1 MASRRAR
8 AVAMSLVALVLSIS
22 AGATSAA
29 AQVTLR
35 LWVSG
40 PGYDK
45 FLADVVPA
53 FERANPGIK
62 VEALTMDWTQYQQKI
77 LTGVA
82 GGAGPDVFSFY
93 SVDVAPWATK
103 GLLTPLDGWV
113 RRADFDANALDNGL
127 WDGKVYAIPM
137 GMKIR
142 TLYYRK
148 DFLREA
154 GLTRAPQTWS
164 EMRDYADKLVK
175 RDGAGNI
182 SRVGFWV
189 PTSHPYKT
197 VQVWLAF
204 LWSNGGDVFDAA
216 GKRATFNTPEG
227 VESVQYL
234 TDFLTKARVD
244 RPGTIKLDNTD
255 FMQGK
260 VAMLVSN
267 IVTRG
272 LLKDAPALKDE
283 VGIAPPPMAKKRVV
297 ELSGEMFGVSQA
309 SRNKEAAGKLLAYLA
324 SRDVVLRYNMVD
336 DNIPGLRAAMDS
348 DYVRGN
354 PFVAQFVEIAK
365 VGRPLPKHPRWSEV
379 STILTGT
386 LDEVFLK
393 GRPAKDALD
402 GAAQKVNTLLQQ

>member
-1 MASRRAR
+1 MSHRRVRRVMAWL
-8 AVAMSLVALVLSIS
+8 VSLVAVLVGSGT
-22 AGATSAA
+22 AH

-53 FERANPGIK
+53 FERQNPGLK

-93 SVDVAPWATK
+93 SVDVAPWAAK
-103 GLLTPLDGWV
+103 GLLAPLDTSV
-113 RRADFDANALDNGL
+113 RRADFDTNALENGL
-127 WDGKVYAIPM
+127 WDGKIYAVPM

-142 TLYYRK
+142 PLYYRK

-154 GLTRAPQTWS
+154 GLTRGPQTWA
-164 EMRDYADKLVK
+164 ELRDYAAKLVK
-175 RDGAGNI
+175 HDASGNVT
-182 SRVGFWV
+182 RVGFWV

-216 GKRATFNTPEG
+216 GRKAAFNGPEG
-227 VESVQYL
+227 VESVQFL
-234 TDFLTKARVD
+234 ADFITKAKVD
-244 RPGTIKLDNTD
+244 KPGTIKLDNTD

-272 LLKDAPALKDE
+272 LLKAAPELKDS
-283 VGIAPPPMAKKRVV
+283 VGIVAPPVAKKKVV
-297 ELSGEMFGVSQA
+297 ELSGEMFGIAQT
-309 SRNKEAAGKLLAYLA
+309 SRNKEAAAKLLAYLTT
-324 SRDVVLRYNMVD
+324 RDVVIKYNQVD
-336 DNIPGLRAAMDS
+336 DNIPGLKSAMDS
-348 DYVRGN
+348 DYVKSS
-354 PFVAQFVEIAK
+354 PFVSQFIEIAK

-379 STILTGT
+379 STILSAA
-386 LDEVFLK
+386 LDEVYLK
-393 GRPAKDALD
+393 GRPAREAMDA
-402 GAAQKVNTLLQQ
+402 AAQKVNTLLQR

>member
-1 MASRRAR
+1 MSHRRACR
-8 AVAMSLVALVLSIS
+8 VMAGLVSLVAVLVGSGT
-22 AGATSAA
+22 AH

-53 FERANPGIK
+53 FERQNPGLK

-93 SVDVAPWATK
+93 SVDVAPWAAK
-103 GLLTPLDGWV
+103 GLLAPLDTFV
-113 RRADFDANALDNGL
+113 RRADFDTNALENGL
-127 WDGKVYAIPM
+127 WDGKIYAVPM

-142 TLYYRK
+142 PLYYRK

-154 GLTRAPQTWS
+154 GLTRGPQTWA
-164 EMRDYADKLVK
+164 ELRDYAAKLVK
-175 RDGAGNI
+175 HDASGNVT
-182 SRVGFWV
+182 RVGFWV

-216 GKRATFNTPEG
+216 GRKAAFNGPEG
-227 VESVQYL
+227 VESVQFL
-234 TDFLTKARVD
+234 ADFITKAKVD
-244 RPGTIKLDNTD
+244 KPGTIKLDNTD

-272 LLKDAPALKDE
+272 LLKDAPELKDS
-283 VGIAPPPMAKKRVV
+283 VGIVAPPVAKKKVV
-297 ELSGEMFGVSQA
+297 ELSGEMFGIAQT
-309 SRNKEAAGKLLAYLA
+309 SRNKEAAAKLLAYLTT
-324 SRDVVLRYNMVD
+324 RDVVIKYNQVD
-336 DNIPGLRAAMDS
+336 DNIPGLKSAMDS
-348 DYVRGN
+348 DYVKSS
-354 PFVAQFVEIAK
+354 PFVSQFIEIAK

-379 STILTGT
+379 STILSAA
-386 LDEVFLK
+386 LDEVYLK
-393 GRPAKDALD
+393 GRPAREAMDA
-402 GAAQKVNTLLQQ
+402 AAQKVNTLLQQ

>member
-1 MASRRAR
+1 MSHRRACR
-8 AVAMSLVALVLSIS
+8 VMAGLVSLVAVLVGSGT
-22 AGATSAA
+22 AH

-35 LWVSG
+35 LWLSG

-45 FLADVVPA
+45 FLDDVVPA
-53 FERANPGIK
+53 FEQQNPGLK

-93 SVDVAPWATK
+93 SVDVVPWAAK
-103 GLLTPLDGWV
+103 GLLAPLDTFV
-113 RRADFDANALDNGL
+113 RRADFDTNALENGL
-127 WDGKVYAIPM
+127 WDGKIYAVPM

-142 TLYYRK
+142 PLYYRK

-154 GLTRAPQTWS
+154 GLTRGPQTWA
-164 EMRDYADKLVK
+164 ELRDYAAKLVK
-175 RDGAGNI
+175 HDASGNVA
-182 SRVGFWV
+182 RVGFWV

-216 GKRATFNTPEG
+216 GRKAAFNSPEG
-227 VESVQYL
+227 VESVQFL
-234 TDFLTKARVD
+234 ADFITKAKVD
-244 RPGTIKLDNTD
+244 KPGTIKLDNTD

-272 LLKDAPALKDE
+272 LLKAAPELKDS
-283 VGIAPPPMAKKRVV
+283 VGIVAPPVAKKKVV
-297 ELSGEMFGVSQA
+297 ELSGEMFGIAQT
-309 SRNKEAAGKLLAYLA
+309 SRNKEAAAKLLAYLTT
-324 SRDVVLRYNMVD
+324 RDVVIKYNQVD
-336 DNIPGLRAAMDS
+336 DNIPGLKSAMDS
-348 DYVRGN
+348 DYVKSS
-354 PFVAQFVEIAK
+354 PFVSQFVEIAK

-379 STILTGT
+379 STILSAA
-386 LDEVFLK
+386 LDEVYLK
-393 GRPAKDALD
+393 GRPAKEAMDA
-402 GAAQKVNTLLQQ
+402 AAQKVNTLLQQ